1 MLFRTSLKQTLR
13 TPVKLIAYFL
23 VTAFVTAFLCVGLNL
38 RTHSKA
44 NIAAADAA
52 FTTIAIPEFQAHLD
66 YEGKLCQ
73 EITSP
78 LYEAYGSCPAP
89 EYDLSPIRNAPGV
102 EQIDV
107 RGRFG
112 ARVNGAE
119 PLQRYRSTFMEAG
132 FVDDVITFTVNTE
145 EPITIH
151 PLSPA
156 MASITVLS
164 SAAGVEPEAFMNPLE
179 LTSGI
184 RSHMLQDMPFPGQAA
199 QPSPPFE
206 MGTEE
211 GDGSFYLE
219 PGKKY
224 IASCEL
230 SCNLRM
236 TQQNTVSEAHV
247 SAVRIGTDAYH
258 RGAQIRFYGDS
269 GEKWTRDGSD
279 WFQPYLPIAPYEEGF
294 FETERGAFFQ
304 EVIDANEITANSLN
318 AIATNDFAAMRPFHS
333 AGVHIAQGRA
343 FTEEEYT
350 AGAKVCLVGDYIAE
364 LNGWQLGDTLSLSFY
379 ETEYVYGRFRET
391 AAFRSPTKD
400 FFDEGE
406 YTIIGM
412 YSGNVATHDLNDR
425 RNYMPGEAIDM
436 CDVIFPTNSVANAPA
451 AVPSRDTTS
460 IRLKNSEAQAF
471 MAEMAVSGLMEEQ
484 PGGYELGLTVYDQGY
499 SHVAPGLNQLSR
511 VSRLTLLLSAG
522 AAGAAVLALA
532 LLHVLRM
539 RREIAAMRSLG
550 TKKGQIVVLSLA
562 GILLVCLLGA
572 CAGAYAGHMVSAEVA
587 GRVLAGAEE
596 AAVDTTFTAMMGEET
611 AKEFTFTLESDPKLA
626 VAAGGAAVVAF
637 TLLALLLLAAEL
649 RRPPMCLLAEKE

>member
-1 MLFRTSLKQTLR
+1 
-13 TPVKLIAYFL
+13 
-23 VTAFVTAFLCVGLNL
+23 
-38 RTHSKA
+38 
-44 NIAAADAA
+44 
-52 FTTIAIPEFQAHLD
+52 
-66 YEGKLCQ
+66 
-73 EITSP
+73 
-78 LYEAYGSCPAP
+78 
-89 EYDLSPIRNAPGV
+89 
-102 EQIDV
+102 
-107 RGRFG
+107 
-112 ARVNGAE
+112 
-119 PLQRYRSTFMEAG
+119 
-132 FVDDVITFTVNTE
+132 
-145 EPITIH
+145 
-151 PLSPA
+151 
-156 MASITVLS
+156 
-164 SAAGVEPEAFMNPLE
+164 
-179 LTSGI
+179 
-184 RSHMLQDMPFPGQAA
+184 
-199 QPSPPFE
+199 
-206 MGTEE
+206 
-211 GDGSFYLE
+211 
-219 PGKKY
+219 
-224 IASCEL
+224 
-230 SCNLRM
+230 M

-247 SAVRIGTDAYH
+247 SAIRIGTDEYH
-258 RGAQIRFYGDS
+258 RGSKIRFYGDDR
-269 GEKWTRDGSD
+269 EKWRRDASG

-304 EVIDANEITANSLN
+304 EIIDANEITANSLN
-318 AIATNDFAAMRPFHS
+318 AIATDDFAAMRPFHS
-333 AGVHIAQGRA
+333 GGVHIAQGRA
-343 FTEEEYT
+343 FTETEYA
-350 AGAKVCLVGDYIAE
+350 AGEKVCLVSDYIAA
-364 LNGWQLGDTLSLSFY
+364 LNGWQVGDMLPLSFY

-391 AAFRSPTKD
+391 AAFRSPTKG
-400 FFDEGE
+400 FFDEGD
-406 YTIIGM
+406 YTIIGL
-412 YSGNVATHDLNDR
+412 YSGNVATHDMGDR
-425 RNYMPGEAIDM
+425 RNYTQGDAIDM
-436 CDVIFPTNSVANAPA
+436 CDVIFPANSVANAPA

-637 TLLALLLLAAEL
+637 ALLALLLLAAEL